1 MSRKREEVRF
11 ELHTEFDVLRHS
23 PTDWFLLAGN
33 RLAVSAALLLL
44 ISATLWWVVLSGL
57 APLVEQ
63 TPTLFLLFALIGGN
77 FTLITIV
84 VSISQFVL
92 ARHLESPGE
101 VREQMR
107 EVLGFRQE
115 VSELTQERVVPV
127 TPSGLFELLFR
138 SIGRDVQTLHDVG
151 WTPADP
157 EMRRDVERLVDD
169 LEAHVGYIIGLLEG
183 SDSGIRY
190 ALLAVLDTNYSRY
203 FAGAYRLR
211 AAHGD
216 DLPAP
221 VADSLNRLERHV
233 EQVDV
238 ARRYVKTIFIQSEL
252 ASLSRLL
259 LYVGI
264 PVQAVSVVLM
274 LLFTA
279 PADQAVSPSVLAV
292 VIPVVVTMGFVP
304 IVLLTSYILRLA
316 TIVQRTAAMYPFTT
330 RSER

>member
-1 MSRKREEVRF
+1 MRRTRDETRF
-11 ELHTEFDVLRHS
+11 ELATELAVFRSRPL
-23 PTDWFLLAGN
+23 DWFLLSGN
-33 RLAVSAALLLL
+33 RVAVSALLLGA
-44 ISATLWWVVLSGL
+44 ISAVLWWVVVSGL
-57 APLVEQ
+57 APLQERD
-63 TPTLFLLFALIGGN
+63 PILFLLFALVGGN

-101 VREQMR
+101 VREQMQA
-107 EVLGFRQE
+107 VLGFRQE
-115 VSELTQERVVPV
+115 VSDVTQERVVPV

-138 SIGRDVQTLHDVG
+138 SIGRDVRALKATG

-157 EMRRDVERLVDD
+157 ERRREVERLVDD
-169 LEAHVGYIIGLLEG
+169 LDAHIEYVTGLLEG
-183 SDSGIRY
+183 GDSGIRY
-190 ALLAVLDTNYSRY
+190 ALLTVLDTNYSRY

-216 DLPAP
+216 DLPTA
-221 VADSLNRLERHV
+221 VADSLDRLERHV

-238 ARRYVKTIFIQSEL
+238 SRRYFKTIFIQSEL

-259 LYVGI
+259 LYIGV
-264 PVQAVSVVLM
+264 PVQVVSVVLM

-279 PADQAVSPSVLAV
+279 PSGPAISPPVLAV
-292 VIPVVVTMGFVP
+292 VLPVVVTMGFAP

-316 TIVQRTAAMYPFTT
+316 SVVQRTAAMYPFTT
-330 RSER
+330 RSEP

>member
-1 MSRKREEVRF
+1 MSRKRDDTRF
-11 ELHTEFDVLRHS
+11 ELRTELAVFRTRPL
-23 PTDWFLLAGN
+23 DWFLLSGN
-33 RLAVSAALLLL
+33 RVVVSAGLLGVV
-44 ISATLWWVVLSGL
+44 SAVLWWIVLSGL
-57 APLVEQ
+57 APLQERD
-63 TPTLFLLFALIGGN
+63 PILFLLFALIGGN

-115 VSELTQERVVPV
+115 VSEVTQERVVPV

-138 SIGRDVQTLHDVG
+138 SIGRDVQALKATG

-157 EMRRDVERLVDD
+157 EMRGEVERLVDD
-169 LEAHVGYIIGLLEG
+169 LEHHVEYVTGLLEA

-190 ALLAVLDTNYSRY
+190 ALLTVLDTNYSQY

-211 AAHGD
+211 ATHGE
-216 DLPAP
+216 DLPES
-221 VADSLNRLERHV
+221 VAESLNRLERNV

-238 ARRYVKTIFIQSEL
+238 ARRYFKTIFIQSEL

-259 LYVGI
+259 LYIGV
-264 PVQAVSVVLM
+264 PVQVVSVVLM

-279 PADQAVSPSVLAV
+279 PAGPAISPPVLAV
-292 VIPVVVTMGFVP
+292 VIPVVVTMGFAP

-316 TIVQRTAAMYPFTT
+316 SVVQRTAAMYPFTT
-330 RSER
+330 RADR